1 MTFTWSLAVSTP
13 TTEPGGCLLGIL
25 IIVIIVIIVI
35 IIIIIIIIIVIIV
48 IRWLLPH
55 AEDGEEKEEDF
66 GTSSCAS
73 TQRHLWNLFENPH
86 HSRAAKVTITI
97 LSSSMVPSEDCILFC
112 PILLV
117 LSCCGGVVQ

>member
-13 TTEPGGCLLGIL
+13 TTEPGECLLSILIIL
-25 IIVIIVIIVI
+25 IIV
-35 IIIIIIIIIVIIV
+35 IIIIIIVIIV

-97 LSSSMVPSEDCILFC
+97 LSSTSMVPREDCICILFYKK
-112 PILLV
+112 
-117 LSCCGGVVQ
+117 